1 MHSQISFIIL
11 AKISFIGDLFLL
23 PKCFIFHKLE
33 KRRVICILVATTTRQ
48 QLFYLTGEYSRKEL
62 LEIRL
67 REKFFC
73 PTCHAPLLL
82 KIGEINIPHF
92 AHKTLSDCQHFSEPE
107 SSLHLHGKLLLYQF
121 FHQLNFKAELEKYLS
136 EIRQRADLLIDERY
150 AVEFQCSPL
159 PVSQLLQR
167 SKGYQQLSISPI
179 WLKGLKEPC
188 LEGIGLLHLK
198 VHEVAMMQYAG
209 QLPYIL
215 LFCPLDN
222 RFYYYSNLFYVS
234 SSRWVG
240 KTKSLSATKQIFPF
254 ALPKPLSKEE
264 FKRVIGIFY
273 HVKKQYIHSQL
284 YAGNRVGNLYC
295 RLCYELRL
303 DVTNVPDLFGIP
315 LLGAECFKQP
325 AVLWQ
330 LQVVEAHMR
339 GVSIRRLIYSGRL
352 ALNDTKKE
360 QQAITLAEDYIA
372 LYLKYKN
379 DTIDN
384 SNILDI
390 CYDIYC
396 KNVRK
401 LRK

>member
-1 MHSQISFIIL
+1 M
-11 AKISFIGDLFLL
+11 
-23 PKCFIFHKLE
+23 
-33 KRRVICILVATTTRQ
+33 ICILVATTTRQ
-48 QLFYLTGEYSRKEL
+48 QLFCLTGQYSRKEL

-67 REKFFC
+67 QEQFFC

-82 KIGEINIPHF
+82 KVGKVNIPHF
-92 AHKTLSDCQHFSEPE
+92 AHKTLSNCQHFSEPE

-121 FHQLNFKAELEKYLS
+121 FNQLNFKAELEKYLS
-136 EIRQRADLLIDERY
+136 KVRQRADVLVDERY
-150 AVEFQCSPL
+150 AIEFQCSPI

-215 LFCPLDN
+215 LFCPPDN

-254 ALPKPLSKEE
+254 ARPKPLSKEE
-264 FKRVIGIFY
+264 FNLVMGIFY
-273 HVKKQYIHSQL
+273 QAKKQYVRSQL

-295 RLCYELRL
+295 RLCYELCL
-303 DVTNVPDLFGIP
+303 DATNPPNLFGVP
-315 LLGAECFKQP
+315 LVGADCFKQP

-330 LQVVEAHMR
+330 LLVVEAYEKGI
-339 GVSIRRLIYSGRL
+339 GVDWLIQTGKLTLRESE
-352 ALNDTKKE
+352 KE
-360 QQAITLAEDYIA
+360 QQAITLTADYLT
-372 LYLKYKN
+372 LYLKYKDDALN
-379 DTIDN
+379 N

-390 CYDIYC
+390 LYDNYC